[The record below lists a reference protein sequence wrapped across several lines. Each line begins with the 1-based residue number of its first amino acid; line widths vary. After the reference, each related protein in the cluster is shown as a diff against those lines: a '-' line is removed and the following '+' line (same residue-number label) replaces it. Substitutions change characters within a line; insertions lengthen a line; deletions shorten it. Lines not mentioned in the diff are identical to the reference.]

1 MLLASLH
8 PVVCSVTR
16 EISIL
21 GMVVTRHLDR
31 KCRRQSLVFLLLE
44 LRFRGSCKEID
55 MELLSP

>member
-1 MLLASLH
+1 MLLASRH
-8 PVVCSVTR
+8 PVVCCITR
-16 EISIL
+16 ESSIP

-55 MELLSP
+55 TELLSP